1 MLTVATW
8 CDWRSAIIYGAIV
21 ATAHGSSFNAGETSV
36 VFIKLN
42 SILQTQVMIAS
53 KRQKTSRST
62 RKVTRAEI
70 IGMAVQSRKSRL
82 FKTVQI
88 RKRCASRAEVIRIQT
103 KREDISSRRFGLS
116 MPGLY
121 RSGRLAKCPRRH
133 KPLLPQRPDQRS
145 NRANWSRSKGRSLPR
160 Q

>member
-1 MLTVATW
+1 VLTVATW

-21 ATAHGSSFNAGETSV
+21 ATDHGSSFNAGETSV

-116 MPGLY
+116 MPGHY
-121 RSGRLAKCPRRH
+121 RS
-133 KPLLPQRPDQRS
+133 
-145 NRANWSRSKGRSLPR
+145 
-160 Q
+160 

>member
-1 MLTVATW
+1 VLTVATW

-88 RKRCASRAEVIRIQT
+88 RK
-103 KREDISSRRFGLS
+103 
-116 MPGLY
+116 
-121 RSGRLAKCPRRH
+121 
-133 KPLLPQRPDQRS
+133 
-145 NRANWSRSKGRSLPR
+145 
-160 Q
+160 